1 MADLK
6 KYEQIFDENPIEGS
20 SPLRLIIESNDV
32 AALHSFIKKYPEQVF
47 LPTEMIVDSPFDNA
61 TADER
66 LDVLRVLLDLADTNG
81 LQIRPVRPDDYSLL
95 DIACGGAQLNTV
107 KFLLDRSPPLG
118 ARYAS
123 DPHGGHALLSA
134 ASSFRCDLSYKP
146 DLDPDGQK
154 IWLRDEI
161 ARSEE
166 IVYML
171 LDKGARVQDAVRSY
185 GLPHVEQDEKPMHF
199 METALGQAAS
209 RASYQLLSRL
219 IAEGANVHARQYN
232 WSNDPISDVEEVTAL
247 HIASGYCNVQGI
259 KALLD
264 NCGELNPA
272 DMVSMRDAGGRI
284 PLHWA
289 TNNIC
294 LDHYYLPDD
303 EIASQI
309 CDTLELLIQT
319 NPKTINAQSKDG
331 ATPLFSIIEGHADC
345 GGTKHL
351 ERIVRLLC
359 EKGADAGIR
368 DITGQNVLHILA
380 ARTIGAQPVNPSI
393 LDLLV
398 AHGAKVNDADL
409 EGNTP
414 LHHMAR
420 SLRQMNLMRRLIHH
434 GARVNATNTKGETP
448 FHRAMAPLPLARQN
462 MDGTLDAFTHERRA
476 KAHGEVL
483 EILQEAGCRMDQPN
497 IEDKTSYQ
505 LLGDQDI
512 MAQER

>member
-1 MADLK
+1 MTDLE
-6 KYEQIFDENPIEGS
+6 KYEQLFDKNPIEGFS
-20 SPLRLIIESNDV
+20 VLRLIIESNDV
-32 AALHSFIKKYPEQVF
+32 AALRSYIKNYPEQVF
-47 LPTEMIVDSPFDNA
+47 LPTEMIVDSAFSYA

-81 LQIRPVRPDDYSLL
+81 LQIRPIRSHDYSLL
-95 DIACGGAQLNTV
+95 DIACGNAQLNTV

-123 DPHGGHALLSA
+123 DSHGGSALLSA
-134 ASSFRCDLSYKP
+134 ASSFRCSLSSKP
-146 DLDPDGQK
+146 DLGPNGQK

-171 LDKGARVQDAVRSY
+171 LDKGASVQNAVRAYSFS
-185 GLPHVEQDEKPMHF
+185 HVEQDENSMNF
-199 METALGQAAS
+199 IETALGHAAS
-209 RASYQLLSRL
+209 RASYQLVSRL
-219 IAEGANVHARQYN
+219 IAEGAEVHARQYN
-232 WSNDPISDVEEVTAL
+232 WSNDPISDVGEVTAL
-247 HIASGYCNVQGI
+247 HIASGYGNLQGI

-264 NCGELNPA
+264 NCDELNPA
-272 DMVSMRDAGGRI
+272 DMVSMRDAGGCI

-289 TNNIC
+289 HNIC
-294 LDHYYLPDD
+294 YDNYYLSDD
-303 EIASQI
+303 EIASQT

-331 ATPLFSIIEGHADC
+331 ATSLFSTIQGHADC

-380 ARTIGAQPVNPSI
+380 ARTIGAKPVNPSI

-420 SLRQMNLMRRLIHH
+420 SLRQVDLIRRLIHH
-434 GARVNATNTKGETP
+434 GAGVSATNAKGETP
-448 FHRAMAPLPLARQN
+448 LQRAVAALALAQQN
-462 MDGTLDAFTHERRA
+462 MGGSLGASTHARRA

-497 IEDKTSYQ
+497 IEGKTPYQ
-505 LLGDQDI
+505 LLEDQGI
-512 MAQER
+512 MAQE